1 MPLTCPAGHQS
12 QTADYCDVCGAAIDP
27 AAAAA
32 PAAPGPGAPAPP
44 ASGPTPAAPGPGA
57 PAPPASGPTPAAP
70 DPGPPP
76 AAGTSAGASPVPAPV
91 TGDRCPDCGTARGP
105 DDAFCEVC
113 GLDFATGARP
123 APPPPP
129 APAPAADP
137 AAPPGPA
144 APAGA
149 PSGWTAVVEIDPEF
163 FATNQPDDASRTF
176 TLPTGQ
182 PREIPLTG
190 DEVLIGR
197 SGGRPGGPAINLG
210 EDPEDP
216 GVSHRHARLVRRG
229 EGWAVVD
236 VGSTN
241 GTRLG
246 GRPDP
251 LTPDTETPLADGDH
265 LLLGVWTRIT
275 LRGPAPATA
284 P

>member
-1 MPLTCPAGHQS
+1 VPVTCPAGHQS
-12 QTADYCDVCGAAIDP
+12 QTADYCDVCGTAIDP
-27 AAAAA
+27 AAA
-32 PAAPGPGAPAPP
+32 PAPAPP
-44 ASGPTPAAPGPGA
+44 AD
-57 PAPPASGPTPAAP
+57 PAPPPGAAPASG
-70 DPGPPP
+70 
-76 AAGTSAGASPVPAPV
+76 PV

-137 AAPPGPA
+137 RPPNPGVAP
-144 APAGA
+144 GA

-176 TLPTGQ
+176 TLPTSP

-197 SGGRPGGPAINLG
+197 AGGGPGGPAIDLG
-210 EDPEDP
+210 ADPEDP

-229 EGWAVVD
+229 ESWAVVD

-251 LTPDTETPLADGDH
+251 LVPDTETPLADGDR

-275 LRGPAPATA
+275 LRGPAQAAT

>member
-1 MPLTCPAGHQS
+1 MPVTCPAGHQS
-12 QTADYCDVCGAAIDP
+12 QTADYCDVCGTAIDP
-27 AAAAA
+27 AAAPAPATPDPAPQPAA
-32 PAAPGPGAPAPP
+32 AAAPG
-44 ASGPTPAAPGPGA
+44 SG
-57 PAPPASGPTPAAP
+57 
-70 DPGPPP
+70 
-76 AAGTSAGASPVPAPV
+76 PV

-129 APAPAADP
+129 TPAPA
-137 AAPPGPA
+137 
-144 APAGA
+144 A
-149 PSGWTAVVEIDPEF
+149 PSGWTAVVEVDPEY
-163 FATNQPDDASRTF
+163 FATNQPDDASQTF
-176 TLPTGQ
+176 TLPTS
-182 PREIPLTG
+182 PAREIPLTG
-190 DEVLIGR
+190 DEMLIGR
-197 SGGRPGGPAINLG
+197 SGGRPGGPAIDLG
-210 EDPEDP
+210 ADPEDP

-229 EGWAVVD
+229 ESWAVVD

-246 GRPDP
+246 SRPDP

-275 LRGPAPATA
+275 LRGPSPAAT